1 MAPRKTH
8 HIVPNPEGGWDLK
21 KGGGIKSIKHFDR
34 KDEAITFTRKISQN
48 QDSELVIHGKDG
60 KIQQS
65 DSHGNDPCPPKDK
78 D

>member
-8 HIVPNPEGGWDLK
+8 HVVPNPGGGWDSK

-34 KDEAITFTRKISQN
+34 MDEAIIFTRKISQN

>member
-8 HIVPNPEGGWDLK
+8 HVVPSSGGGWDSK
-21 KGGGIKSIKHFDR
+21 KGGGIMSIKHFDR
-34 KDEAITFTRKISQN
+34 KDEAIIFTRKISQN

>member
-8 HIVPNPEGGWDLK
+8 HVVPNPGGGWDSK
-21 KGGGIKSIKHFDR
+21 KSGGIKSIKHFDR
-34 KDEAITFTRKISQN
+34 KDEAIIFTRKISQN

>member
-8 HIVPNPEGGWDLK
+8 HVTPNPKGGWGAK
-21 KGGGIKSIKHFDR
+21 KGGGSKSIKHFEK
-34 KDEAITFTRKISQN
+34 KDEAIMFTRKISQS
-48 QDSELVIHGKDG
+48 QESELVIHGKDG